1 MRGLRNPP
9 TVVRGGPHSGISI
22 RGTAGLTLIA
32 ALCRIGK
39 YGRCRNE
46 KYIFFS
52 TCPSQFFR
60 LEAETYN
67 IKHWFALKVFYNK
80 VFDIGDALKE
90 DGIET
95 YIPCEETLV
104 ERAGVRKKVR
114 RPLISSLMFFR
125 STVRQATEVQRVL
138 TDKAI
143 LYTRQEGLKKIPF
156 AIPEREMNIF
166 MLVTS
171 SGERGMEY
179 LGEDSPKF
187 HRTQPRAG
195 HRREIQG
202 RGGCHLPHREGQPPG
217 GRHPG
222 RVRRRHLLHP
232 AGLPATARRR

>member
-1 MRGLRNPP
+1 ME
-9 TVVRGGPHSGISI
+9 TEAH
-22 RGTAGLTLIA
+22 TA
-32 ALCRIGK
+32 
-39 YGRCRNE
+39 E
-46 KYIFFS
+46 
-52 TCPSQFFR
+52 
-60 LEAETYN
+60 
-67 IKHWFALKVFYNK
+67 HWFALKVFYNK
-80 VFDIGDALKE
+80 VFDIEELLKKDALQ
-90 DGIET
+90 T
-95 YIPCEETLV
+95 YIPCEEALV

-125 STVRQATEVQRVL
+125 STARQATEVQRVL
-138 TDKAI
+138 TDKVI

-187 HRTQPRAG
+187 HCGCRVAG
-195 HRREIQG
+195 HRREVQG
-202 RGGCHLPHREGQPPG
+202 RRGCHLPHQEGQLPS

-222 RVRRRHLLHP
+222 RMRRRHLLHP

>member
-1 MRGLRNPP
+1 MD
-9 TVVRGGPHSGISI
+9 I
-22 RGTAGLTLIA
+22 
-32 ALCRIGK
+32 
-39 YGRCRNE
+39 
-46 KYIFFS
+46 
-52 TCPSQFFR
+52 
-60 LEAETYN
+60 ETHTHE
-67 IKHWFALKVFYNK
+67 HWFALKVFYNK

-90 DGIET
+90 NGIEI

-125 STVRQATEVQRVL
+125 STVRCATEVQRLL

-143 LYTRQEGLKKIPF
+143 LYTKQKGLNKIPF

-187 HRTQPRAG
+187 HLGSRVRVTDGSFKGAEGVICRIGKDSRLVVAIRGVCAVATSYIPRAFLQRLG
-195 HRREIQG
+195 ED
-202 RGGCHLPHREGQPPG
+202 EA
-217 GRHPG
+217 
-222 RVRRRHLLHP
+222 V
-232 AGLPATARRR
+232 

>member
-1 MRGLRNPP
+1 M
-9 TVVRGGPHSGISI
+9 
-22 RGTAGLTLIA
+22 
-32 ALCRIGK
+32 
-39 YGRCRNE
+39 
-46 KYIFFS
+46 
-52 TCPSQFFR
+52 
-60 LEAETYN
+60 EAETYN

-125 STVRQATEVQRVL
+125 STAGQATEVQRVL

-171 SGERGMEY
+171 SGERGIEY

-187 HRTQPRAG
+187 HRGSRVLVTDGKFKGSEGVICRIGKDSRLVVVIRGVCAVATSYIPRAFL
-195 HRREIQG
+195 RRLGED
-202 RGGCHLPHREGQPPG
+202 ET
-217 GRHPG
+217 
-222 RVRRRHLLHP
+222 V
-232 AGLPATARRR
+232 